1 MKIIKILI
9 LIFFSAFISGMII
22 YFIMSIYG
30 IMYIRMTHL
39 SDDDLEWIQPY
50 CNGKS
55 FLFVSNKGNESRM
68 DYTWKYI
75 ANSTNRFYASSNPRW
90 NYEAEAG
97 YRYQVKSLSD
107 TLSGSFDVIRFV
119 GTKDLYVYF
128 KLGGRFSW
136 REDGDRDKYLPINP
150 TVFTM
155 GNKTFPDC
163 VIADSTNSRYDA
175 DSPYESHSRVETF
188 VISKKYGLIYYKF
201 EDGEEFFRKF

>member
-22 YFIMSIYG
+22 YFIMSMDG

-39 SDDDLEWIQPY
+39 SDDDLEWMRPY
-50 CNGKS
+50 CKGKS
-55 FLFVSNKGNESRM
+55 FLFVSNNGNESRM
-68 DYTWKYI
+68 DYTWKSI
-75 ANSTNRFYASSNPRW
+75 ANSTNRFYISSNPRW
-90 NYEAEAG
+90 NYEARGG
-97 YRYQVKSLSD
+97 YDYQVKSLSD

-119 GTKDLYVYF
+119 GTKDLSVRF
-128 KLGGRFSW
+128 ELGARLSG
-136 REDGDRDKYLPINP
+136 REDGDKYLPIKP